1 MINKLLWGKNYKIPF
16 RSNIKVFQNKLF
28 VSNQNNSLFIFDKLT
43 GDILKTIPTEETVIK
58 NKFINNLSLS
68 TSSLYFL
75 NTYGSL
81 YSISLRNLQIEW
93 FLNLNKSVDINPSNL
108 FMSNQIVN
116 FNNKLVVSSNQNL
129 QIINSIDGSILSK
142 KNFSSFTKPII
153 QNEYIFL
160 ITKNNYLVAV
170 NLMNGNIIYSYNINK
185 KISEFLNKEK

>member
-1 MINKLLWGKNYKIPF
+1 M
-16 RSNIKVFQNKLF
+16 SA
-28 VSNQNNSLFIFDKLT
+28 NQNNSLFIFDKLT

-142 KNFSSFTKPII
+142 KFFIFYKTHHTK
-153 QNEYIFL
+153 
-160 ITKNNYLVAV
+160 
-170 NLMNGNIIYSYNINK
+170 
-185 KISEFLNKEK
+185 

>member
-1 MINKLLWGKNYKIPF
+1 M
-16 RSNIKVFQNKLF
+16 
-28 VSNQNNSLFIFDKLT
+28 
-43 GDILKTIPTEETVIK
+43 
-58 NKFINNLSLS
+58 SLS

-129 QIINSIDGSILSK
+129 QIINSLDGSILSK
-142 KNFSSFTKPII
+142 KNFSSL
-153 QNEYIFL
+153 QNPSY
-160 ITKNNYLVAV
+160 K
-170 NLMNGNIIYSYNINK
+170 MNIY
-185 KISEFLNKEK
+185 F